1 MIATHQRYEGALER
15 QECRYMSER
24 RLHDSMN
31 NLERA
36 LVNLERAVQI
46 PKDRELVAE
55 GTIQRFEMTIELF
68 WKTLRRVMQ
77 FEGMGART
85 SRDCLREAFRLSWL
99 HDEQV
104 WLDMLDSRN
113 TTSHEYLD
121 EALADDNYDDIKKV
135 TPIIRQAFDVL
146 RQRYPKQP

>member
-1 MIATHQRYEGALER
+1 
-15 QECRYMSER
+15 MSER
-24 RLHDSMN
+24 KLHDSMN
-31 NLERA
+31 NLEKA
-36 LVNLERAVQI
+36 LENLERAVQI

-68 WKTLRRVMQ
+68 WKTLRRIMKY
-77 FEGMGART
+77 EGMAAKT
-85 SRDCLREAFRLSWL
+85 SRECLREAFRLGWV

-121 EALADDNYDDIKKV
+121 EALAEDNYDDIKKV
-135 TPIIRQAFDVL
+135 TPNIRQAFDLL
-146 RQRYPKQP
+146 RQRYPKQT